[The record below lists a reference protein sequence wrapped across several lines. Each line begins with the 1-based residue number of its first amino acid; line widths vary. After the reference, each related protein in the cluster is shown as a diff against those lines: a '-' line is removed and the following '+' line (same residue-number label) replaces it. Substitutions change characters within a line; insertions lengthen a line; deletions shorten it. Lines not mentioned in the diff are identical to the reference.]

1 MSDAAAT
8 AEELHIK
15 LMESKNG
22 FVGFDEGLKV
32 FLESEELILERGT
45 KINLYKFRGN
55 HFLYC
60 DMPREIENAHVLN
73 QSVLIS

>member
-22 FVGFDEGLKV
+22 FVGFDQRLKV
-32 FLESEELILERGT
+32 FLESEELILERGA

-55 HFLYC
+55 PFFYGNV
-60 DMPREIENAHVLN
+60 PR
-73 QSVLIS
+73 